1 MEFSINLPRSSW
13 NSLIDRSKE
22 FCLYLEVE
30 SFYNRTTISFPLHR
44 LTKLP
49 FPSYYGPFF
58 LDQLSW
64 TEKSDLMRSFT
75 DTQVLEIDKYRDSL
89 KWYYDSEESLI
100 KLLNE
105 VKEQLVNVA
114 LPTIDFA
121 KNYATEELDPK
132 DLDREL
138 RKKAIELYLVQLEF
152 TSRFPTE

>member
-1 MEFSINLPRSSW
+1 LKFSINLPRSSW
-13 NSLIDRSKE
+13 NTLTDRPKE
-22 FCLYLEVE
+22 FRLYLEVE
-30 SFYNRTTISFPLHR
+30 SFDKRTIISFPLHR
-44 LTKLP
+44 VTKLP

-75 DTQVLEIDKYRDSL
+75 DMQVLEIDKYRDSL
-89 KWYYDSEESLI
+89 KWHYDSEESLI
-100 KLLNE
+100 KILDE

-121 KNYATEELDPK
+121 NTFKPEELEAK
-132 DLDREL
+132 NLDLEM
-138 RKKAIELYLVQLEF
+138 RKKASELYLMQLEL